1 VCFYPKSWENT
12 YFHWMENIRD
22 WAISRQLW
30 WGHRIPAWSC
40 AKCSG
45 WTVTLDDPDRCAHC
59 GSAEIVQE
67 SDVLDTWFSS
77 ALWPFS
83 TMGWPDDTPELRRFY
98 PTSVLSTAFDI
109 IFFWVARMLMMGL
122 HFKGDV
128 PFRDVYIH
136 PLVRDEKGRKMSK
149 SKGIGTDPMDVM
161 AVYGADAL
169 RWTLTS
175 LAAQGRD
182 IRFGEQ
188 SVDGGRAFVTKLWNA
203 ARFALMNL
211 ADFDPAA
218 ARERGG
224 LYDRWIRTRLD
235 AALREAHLS
244 LETYRF
250 NDAASALYQFVWGEL
265 CDWYIELA
273 KPALQGEDAAKRR
286 ATQSTLVDVLSGA
299 LVALHPIMPFVTEE
313 IFQALPG
320 RDGRLVMEQGYP
332 NASPALVADEQA
344 AMDSL
349 LEVVAR
355 VRQVRGELGLPP
367 SLKVRLTLPGAA
379 REVLAPHEPALR
391 SLTGAGEV
399 RFADVEP
406 SAEAAV
412 TLAAGHRVQVE
423 VGDPAFLGE
432 EQRRLEKALE
442 TLEKDLAFGAQ
453 KLENPRFVERAKP
466 EVVAAEREKQTRLGA
481 ERDAL
486 RERLG
491 RLRGVGKGAA

>member
-1 VCFYPKSWENT
+1 
-12 YFHWMENIRD
+12 
-22 WAISRQLW
+22 
-30 WGHRIPAWSC
+30 
-40 AKCSG
+40 
-45 WTVTLDDPDRCAHC
+45 
-59 GSAEIVQE
+59 
-67 SDVLDTWFSS
+67 
-77 ALWPFS
+77 
-83 TMGWPDDTPELRRFY
+83 
-98 PTSVLSTAFDI
+98 
-109 IFFWVARMLMMGL
+109 
-122 HFKGDV
+122 
-128 PFRDVYIH
+128 
-136 PLVRDEKGRKMSK
+136 
-149 SKGIGTDPMDVM
+149 
-161 AVYGADAL
+161 
-169 RWTLTS
+169 
-175 LAAQGRD
+175 
-182 IRFGEQ
+182 
-188 SVDGGRAFVTKLWNA
+188 
-203 ARFALMNL
+203 MNL

-466 EVVAAEREKQTRLGA
+466 EVVAAERERQTRLGA